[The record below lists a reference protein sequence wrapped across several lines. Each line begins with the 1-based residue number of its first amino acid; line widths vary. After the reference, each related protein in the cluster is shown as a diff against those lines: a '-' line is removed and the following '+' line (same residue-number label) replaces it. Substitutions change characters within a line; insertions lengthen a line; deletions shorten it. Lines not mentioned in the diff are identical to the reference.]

1 MTAALYS
8 RHAAASPA
16 SAPRPGTAPPRR
28 AAPPLRV
35 VGPAPRRRRRRG
47 RLVTVLVSA
56 AVLVSLFGLV
66 ASHVMLTQ
74 GQFRLDTL
82 RTRTASEQAR
92 YERLRLKVAELES
105 PSRIVATAQERLGM
119 VPPHSVTYLSPTGA
133 VSAPAGDAG
142 EGEDESTAQEDD
154 YSRVKRSLASGQ

>member
-1 MTAALYS
+1 MTAPLSS
-8 RHAAASPA
+8 RQARATPA
-16 SAPRPGTAPPRR
+16 SSPRPGSTPARR
-28 AAPPLRV
+28 TAPPLRV
-35 VGPAPRRRRRRG
+35 VRPVPRRRRRA
-47 RLVTVLVSA
+47 RLVTVLVSM

-92 YERLRLKVAELES
+92 YERLRLEVAELES

-119 VPPHSVTYLSPTGA
+119 VPPPSVTYLSPSGA
-133 VSAPAGDAG
+133 VSSAP
-142 EGEDESTAQEDD
+142 DEHDQTEEESAAEEDD